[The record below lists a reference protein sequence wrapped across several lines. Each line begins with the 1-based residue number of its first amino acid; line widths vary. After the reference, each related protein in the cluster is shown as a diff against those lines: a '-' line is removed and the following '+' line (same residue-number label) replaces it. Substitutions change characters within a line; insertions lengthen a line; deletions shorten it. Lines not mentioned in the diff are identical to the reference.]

1 MIFYSDINQNQ
12 TFRKTDGIGN
22 NSSEVTWAQK
32 DKFYVLPNTQ
42 ALVLIVIYGF
52 MWGLVERERYH
63 KTRKGLLSWGT
74 EALRKGCGGQ

>member
-52 MWGLVERERYH
+52 M
-63 KTRKGLLSWGT
+63 
-74 EALRKGCGGQ
+74 